1 METLIET
8 KEDFENYLISV
19 IEKSE
24 GINIATLLNPSNP
37 AGLKM
42 TVKDKEFIRKLYL
55 KKKDY
60 GLSHLLMEIIPK
72 YPEIICIDDTKQN
85 KDAWVYKI
93 DRNIDTH
100 NIQNS
105 NVRLSEKEK
114 TSSLGEESVHEQTVE
129 SDTKLLSTTKVIEIQ
144 EEAEELPIDFN
155 TAESDKK
162 QKDNELAKLIRTNM
176 VKINKDLCISK
187 YVVTQNLYE
196 KVMGNNPSHF
206 KEESSILSEWSGLPV
221 DSVNFYEAVDF
232 CNRLSIL
239 CGKSCCYG
247 EDGSLDVSKNGFRL
261 PYEDE
266 WKYVAN
272 GGANI
277 PSFKYAGSDNQNA
290 VAWYKTNSKAKTHDV
305 TEPKIGV
312 KIKTKEVFGM
322 CGNVWEWCW
331 TLSEND
337 SKTAVCYGGSFEDS
351 EAFLELGKKQNK
363 IILDKN
369 EKKSNVGFRIVVN
382 HRF

>member
-144 EEAEELPIDFN
+144 EEAEELYNALKDFDFIPQNIDYELVN
-155 TAESDKK
+155 NEEGIAGLKRINIIYTDAYTGGEPDTDVLPLGDTPEIPKTL
-162 QKDNELAKLIRTNM
+162 DNIAGYLGIIAGAGAAGVALI
-176 VKINKDLCISK
+176 V
-187 YVVTQNLYE
+187 
-196 KVMGNNPSHF
+196 
-206 KEESSILSEWSGLPV
+206 LS
-221 DSVNFYEAVDF
+221 
-232 CNRLSIL
+232 R
-239 CGKSCCYG
+239 
-247 EDGSLDVSKNGFRL
+247 
-261 PYEDE
+261 
-266 WKYVAN
+266 
-272 GGANI
+272 
-277 PSFKYAGSDNQNA
+277 
-290 VAWYKTNSKAKTHDV
+290 KA
-305 TEPKIGV
+305 
-312 KIKTKEVFGM
+312 
-322 CGNVWEWCW
+322 
-331 TLSEND
+331 L
-337 SKTAVCYGGSFEDS
+337 
-351 EAFLELGKKQNK
+351 
-363 IILDKN
+363 
-369 EKKSNVGFRIVVN
+369 R
-382 HRF
+382 RR